1 MNLSLK
7 SFSQIVQDMGAIL
20 QSSAT
25 ALVDVSVGSVARAI
39 FEANAGIALWMQWL
53 ILQVLQTT
61 RASTST
67 GSDLDSWMADF
78 GLTRLPALPSSG
90 LVIFYRFVTN
100 LPASIPPG
108 TMVKTSDGTLSFS
121 VVASPSVSIWDPTSS
136 TYILPA
142 GVASASIPVQCTVSG
157 SQGNIVT
164 GTISIIASSL
174 PGLDQV
180 TNTLPFEGGTD
191 AETDALLRSRFVNYL
206 AGLSRA
212 TPTAIASAVGGV
224 QQGITMSLL
233 ENVAANGSTSPGN
246 FVVVIDD
253 GTGFPPASLLSSVAS
268 AVDATRPIGTTV
280 SVIAPTVL
288 QVSVSLTALAPQQS
302 ATSSTISSSIQQA
315 ILTYLNNLPIGTSA
329 AVSRV
334 VQAAYG
340 VPYTIDNIINVTLDG
355 GSQDITAGS
364 MVVIKAGSITVSIN
378 AD

>member
-1 MNLSLK
+1 MNLGLK

-25 ALVDVSVGSVARAI
+25 ALVDVSVGSVARAL

-61 RASTST
+61 RAATST

-78 GLTRLPALPSSG
+78 GLARLSALPSSG
-90 LVIFYRFVTN
+90 LVTFFRFVTN

-108 TMVKTSDGTLSFS
+108 AIVKTSDGALSFS

-142 GVASASIPVQCTVSG
+142 GVASASVPVQCTVAG
-157 SQGNIVT
+157 SQGNIVA
-164 GTISIIASSL
+164 GAISTIASSL

-180 TNTLPFEGGTD
+180 TNSLPFGGGGN
-191 AETDALLRSRFVNYL
+191 AETDELLRSRFVSYL

-212 TPTAIASAVGGV
+212 TPIAIASAVGGV
-224 QQGITMSLL
+224 QQGIAMSLL
-233 ENVAANGSTSPGN
+233 ENVAASGSASPGN

-268 AVDATRPIGTTV
+268 AVDITRPIGTTV

-288 QVSVSLTALAPQQS
+288 QVNVSLTALVPQQS
-302 ATSSTISSSIQQA
+302 AASSTIASSIQQA
-315 ILTYLNNLPIGTSA
+315 ILTYLNSLPIGSSA
-329 AVSRV
+329 AVSRI
-334 VQAAYG
+334 VQAAFS
-340 VPYTIDNIINVTLDG
+340 VPYTIDNIVGVTLNG
-355 GSQDITAGS
+355 EGQDVTSGS
-364 MVVIKAGSITVSIN
+364 MVVIKAGSITVSVN